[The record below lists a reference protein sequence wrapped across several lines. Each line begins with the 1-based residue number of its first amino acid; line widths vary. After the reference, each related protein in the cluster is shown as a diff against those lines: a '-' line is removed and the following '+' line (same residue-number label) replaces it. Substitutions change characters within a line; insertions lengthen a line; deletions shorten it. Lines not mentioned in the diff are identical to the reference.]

1 MGSPINNDSAKK
13 WHQRGIHV
21 RQKVPAK
28 NVIERDV
35 NQGRSAPTQLLRAE
49 QVSREQECERE
60 CEALQRNHRSKFG
73 DDDAAREAA
82 GSAAMLR
89 AKELLK
95 SGSPWRKAAKLMPRK
110 LIGVRER
117 VHTFGSARKRAG

>member
-1 MGSPINNDSAKK
+1 M
-13 WHQRGIHV
+13 
-21 RQKVPAK
+21 
-28 NVIERDV
+28 
-35 NQGRSAPTQLLRAE
+35 NQGRSAPQLLRAK

-60 CEALQRNHRSKFG
+60 YEALQRNHRSKFG

-89 AKELLK
+89 QRVKELN
-95 SGSPWRKAAKLMPRK
+95 SGSAWRKAAKLMPRK

-117 VHTFGSARKRAG
+117 VHTSGSARNESVREIAELECRRLRVSVCVLP